1 MAKEKDIALTAVVV
15 KYVSIRNGN
24 LGVLN
29 VVVKNYANT
38 KFLNIGVSNVMAIQS
53 VYMVNDVNG
62 VKIVYTCYFVNIIIE
77 KQRVKYVKQIGHVN
91 TIKPVRFVLNV
102 TRRIIAAS
110 IISINTFVEYVLIGL
125 TVYMINT
132 NHDVKNAEVHHYV
145 NLRFATK
152 WPSNATT
159 IIVLRAVF
167 TFVQKSKW

>member
-1 MAKEKDIALTAVVV
+1 
-15 KYVSIRNGN
+15 
-24 LGVLN
+24 
-29 VVVKNYANT
+29 
-38 KFLNIGVSNVMAIQS
+38 MAIQS

-152 WPSNATT
+152 WPSNDTT
-159 IIVLRAVF
+159 IIV
-167 TFVQKSKW
+167 